1 MDRLLVGACSLRF
14 LDSFILIA
22 PFYVVMFAEH
32 GLTPTE
38 IAIALAAWSGTALVL
53 EAPLGVLADRM
64 DRRLLLAIAQLVRA
78 LGFAAWVIWPGFW
91 GFLIG
96 LVLWG
101 AKSATLSGAFEALVF
116 DDLKRRGQEPD
127 YVRIFG
133 RTQAARFAGVL
144 AASLGAAALSGLSY
158 AELSGWSAATGLAA
172 AASAFI
178 LPRAPVLA
186 RRDRP
191 AFLRHLIAGARE
203 AASLPGV
210 PGLLIFIAGMQA
222 IVTGMADYWQIFAQ
236 QVGLPRSGI
245 ALFMAA
251 LYGVGAVTA
260 MLAHR
265 ARGLSQVTLA
275 LLFALA
281 GLCIVAGAAVYQ
293 PWAIVLPM
301 VYVALYW
308 TAEVN
313 ADARFQHRLNP
324 ETRATVGSIKGFVM
338 QAATLILMLLFGL
351 AAQFA
356 SYRWAFAAGG
366 ALAAIW
372 GLGAAISGLK
382 RARIARA

>member
-1 MDRLLVGACSLRF
+1 MDRLLVGAWSLRF
-14 LDSFILIA
+14 LDTFILIT

-38 IAIALAAWSGTALVL
+38 IAFALAAWSGTALLL

-64 DRRLLLAIAQLVRA
+64 DRRLLLALAQLIRA
-78 LGFAAWVIWPGFW
+78 VGFAVWMVWPTFW

-101 AKSATLSGAFEALVF
+101 VKSATLSGAFEALVF

-144 AASLGAAALSGLSY
+144 AASLGAAALPGLSY
-158 AELSGWSAATGLAA
+158 GDLSGWSAAAGLAA

-191 AFLRHLIAGARE
+191 AFLAHLVTGARE

-210 PGLLIFIAGMQA
+210 PGLLVFIAGMQA
-222 IVTGMADYWQIFAQ
+222 IVTGMADYWQFFALE
-236 QVGLPRSGI
+236 VGLPRSGI

-265 ARGLSQVTLA
+265 ARGLSQMTLA

-281 GLCIVAGAAVYQ
+281 GLSVVASAAVYQ

-301 VYVALYW
+301 IYVALYW

-313 ADARFQHRLNP
+313 ADARFQHKLNP

-338 QAATLILMLLFGL
+338 QAATLVLMLLFGL
-351 AAQFA
+351 AAQVA

-366 ALAAIW
+366 ALAAAW
-372 GLGAAISGLK
+372 GLSHAARGL
-382 RARIARA
+382 RRPRNA

>member
-1 MDRLLVGACSLRF
+1 MGRLLVGACSLRF
-14 LDSFILIA
+14 LDTFILIT

-32 GLTPTE
+32 GLTPTQ

-64 DRRLLLAIAQLVRA
+64 DRRLLLAVAQLIRA
-78 LGFAAWVIWPGFW
+78 LGFVAWAVWPGFW

-96 LVLWG
+96 LVAWG
-101 AKSATLSGAFEALVF
+101 VKSATLSGAFEALVF

-144 AASLGAAALSGLSY
+144 AASLGAAALPNLSY
-158 AELSGWSAATGLAA
+158 AELSLWSAAAGLAA
-172 AASAFI
+172 AASAYI
-178 LPRAPVLA
+178 LPRAPVFA
-186 RRDRP
+186 PRDRP
-191 AFLRHLIAGARE
+191 AFLAHLVTGARE

-222 IVTGMADYWQIFAQ
+222 IVTGMADYWQIFALEI
-236 QVGLPRSGI
+236 GLPRSGI

-251 LYGVGAVTA
+251 LYGVGAITA

-265 ARGLSQVTLA
+265 ARGLSQMALA

-281 GLCIVAGAAVYQ
+281 GLSVVAGAAVYQ

-301 VYVALYW
+301 IYVALYW

-313 ADARFQHRLNP
+313 ADARFQHKLNP
-324 ETRATVGSIKGFVM
+324 ETRATVGSIKGFIM
-338 QAATLILMLLFGL
+338 QAATLVLMLLFGL
-351 AAQFA
+351 AAQVA

-366 ALAAIW
+366 ALAAAW
-372 GLGAAISGLK
+372 GLSHAARGL
-382 RARIARA
+382 RRPINA